1 MLCHAAISPSYPK
14 LPAVHPPPRLRDR
27 CRFGLLAMFTLTTVS
42 ALGLALARHAALV
55 GTATALVAWLPAAA
69 AINACLVVYFGLRS
83 EA

>member
-1 MLCHAAISPSYPK
+1 
-14 LPAVHPPPRLRDR
+14 
-27 CRFGLLAMFTLTTVS
+27 MFTLTTVS